1 MENKFFKRTLLGA
14 AIATAAI
21 SGSANA
27 AVPLAGDAVQFY
39 GQAAGF
45 MIIADDNTSKS
56 AGAVIESRI
65 GFRGTVEFEDF
76 GPNLIWQIEGGDA
89 NNGAK
94 SGQLG
99 ARDTFV
105 GLDFDGAGSFK
116 FGRQLVAAYNY
127 VDWPHSNP
135 GLGNIF
141 DWNNDLGV
149 AYQDRADNTFRFDSA
164 TFGGFNF
171 QATLSGMEQDTD
183 RMVASFAGSYS
194 QDMFSVHAGYY
205 TRGEYK
211 SQLDEQ
217 PKYIIDPNGNGVIP
231 NPDYVAGGEMQTNYA
246 HNYAIVGGNLF
257 LGDVTLT
264 AAYKMMETDTATGT
278 NSQDAISATA
288 QYVLNS
294 KWVFKGGYAM
304 TTDADQANGDVAK
317 GDTGDVAVT
326 ARLGYLLPSTYLY
339 IDSRNYKMDNADDWS
354 SSVLVG
360 AEYYF

>member
-21 SGSANA
+21 AGSANA

-45 MIIADDNTSKS
+45 MIIADDNTSQS
-56 AGAVIESRI
+56 AGAVMESRI

-76 GPNLIWQIEGGDA
+76 GPNLVWQIEGGDA
-89 NNGAK
+89 NNGDK

-105 GLDFDGAGSFK
+105 GLDFDGVGSFK
-116 FGRQLVAAYNY
+116 YGRQLVAAYNY

-135 GLGNIF
+135 GLGNVF
-141 DWNNDLGV
+141 DWNNDIG
-149 AYQDRADNTFRFDSA
+149 AGYQDRADNTFRFDSA
-164 TFGGFNF
+164 TFNGFNF
-171 QATLSGMEQDTD
+171 QATLSGMEQDTE

-194 QDMFSVHAGYY
+194 QDKFSLHAGYY
-205 TRGEYK
+205 TRGEYEAAG
-211 SQLDEQ
+211 DEQ
-217 PKYIIDPNGNGVIP
+217 PKYIIGPDGSTVIP
-231 NPDYVAGGEMQTNYA
+231 NPDYVAGGEMETNYA
-246 HNYAIVGGNLF
+246 HNYAIFGGSVF

-264 AAYKMMETDTATGT
+264 AAYKMMEIDTASGS
-278 NSQDAISATA
+278 NGQDALSATA
-288 QYVLNS
+288 QYVLDG

-304 TTDADQANGDVAK
+304 TTDSDDGTDDGDVALN
-317 GDTGDVAVT
+317 

-339 IDSRNYKMDNADDWS
+339 IDSRNYQMNNADDWS